1 MLSAVDY
8 YSRIV
13 RPTVD
18 EFCGRNGDVRL
29 AMLACMATLHVV
41 DHVVQNRMTVTTK
54 KEAEAADAEVMR
66 ITNDLADRHL
76 PFAVVRAYGTASKH
90 GRIGLQRKFQPGFDT
105 GRATN
110 RPRSFLSVSQFGR
123 GFMGDKV
130 GGITVRWS
138 EHGHVNLT
146 KALQALLPILEQE
159 FPEIASGKAEGDE
172 GRPLDPPA
180 DPA

>member
-1 MLSAVDY
+1 MLSAADY

-41 DHVVQNRMTVTTK
+41 DHVVQNRMTVATK
-54 KEAEAADAEVMR
+54 MEAEVADAEMMR

-90 GRIGLQRKFQPGFDT
+90 GRIDLQRKFQPGFDS
-105 GRATN
+105 GRDVAQ
-110 RPRSFLSVSQFGR
+110 PKASFGSFSFGLSS
-123 GFMGDKV
+123 MGDTV
-130 GGITVRWS
+130 GGITIQWDERRRI
-138 EHGHVNLT
+138 NLT
-146 KALQALLPILEQE
+146 RALQALLSILEEE
-159 FPEIASGKAEGDE
+159 FPELVTAVIE
-172 GRPLDPPA
+172 PPA
-180 DPA
+180 DAD